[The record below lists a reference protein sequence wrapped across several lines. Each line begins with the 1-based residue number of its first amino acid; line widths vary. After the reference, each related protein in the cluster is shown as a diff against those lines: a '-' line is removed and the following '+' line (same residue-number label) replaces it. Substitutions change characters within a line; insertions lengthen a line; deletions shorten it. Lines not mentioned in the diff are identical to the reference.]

1 MSSPVESQAGGD
13 EKVDKLEAS
22 DKESDAS
29 FYTDFES
36 ISCSEASEIP
46 EVILESS
53 SESSS
58 SRRRRTVVLA
68 WPTAAT
74 TNNFEDTN
82 RGISKLSRTPV
93 RRARVRGTVCLPTS
107 FVFTPGRRP
116 TAPHGAVHDVRAVA
130 KPTEDQEE
138 QARLELERE
147 IARKAA
153 FEEAL
158 EAERASYEAELA
170 RKTQEAEDRQAILNE
185 VAQDRSELALMYRRT
200 NQELC
205 RLRAELS
212 QRTLEV
218 LELRQESRRPRPPG
232 LNKCV
237 VCLDEPARLAFVPCG
252 HLASCEVCA
261 AQMSD
266 PRPRCPVCRR
276 RSESIL
282 QIYLP

>member
-1 MSSPVESQAGGD
+1 MEDESQVGD
-13 EKVDKLEAS
+13 EKTAVEKPEAS

-36 ISCSEASEIP
+36 VSSCSEASEIP

-58 SRRRRTVVLA
+58 SRRRTVVLA
-68 WPTAAT
+68 WPTAPAA
-74 TNNFEDTN
+74 NSLEDTN
-82 RGISKLSRTPV
+82 RFNSKLSRTPV

-107 FVFTPGRRP
+107 FVFTPGRRTP
-116 TAPHGAVHDVRAVA
+116 PVAAVAPVHPVA
-130 KPTEDQEE
+130 KPTEAEIQE

-147 IARKAA
+147 LAQKAA

-185 VAQDRSELALMYRRT
+185 VAQDRAELVLMYRRA
-200 NQELC
+200 NQELS

-218 LELRQESRRPRPPG
+218 LELRQDSKRQRTPG

-261 AQMSD
+261 QQMSD

-282 QIYLP
+282 PIYLP